1 MVLIGYLLIGYLD
14 VLVLVVVMIV
24 LVEFG
29 CDIIEVGVLYL
40 DLGMDGFII
49 VRVIEVVFCGG
60 V

>member
-1 MVLIGYLLIGYLD
+1 
-14 VLVLVVVMIV
+14 MIV